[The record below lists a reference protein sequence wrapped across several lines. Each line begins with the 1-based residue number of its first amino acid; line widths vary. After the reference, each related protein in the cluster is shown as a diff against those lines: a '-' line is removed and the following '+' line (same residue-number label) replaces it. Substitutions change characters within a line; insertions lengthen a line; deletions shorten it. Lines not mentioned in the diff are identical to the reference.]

1 MSRLNNLTTLIEDYE
16 AQLAE
21 HEAKIAEYEAKA
33 KIARDNVANLK
44 RMLYRE
50 ETVLEPED
58 LDRIHNTPPPEDP
71 APPPSPPPEPEPEPV
86 STRSKPVPTRLD
98 QALEGGYCKLVD
110 GKYVCLN
117 CKQGGGP
124 RVRGKGYANYGAW
137 YNHCYGHR
145 NGYETNCSFDA

>member
-1 MSRLNNLTTLIEDYE
+1 MSTLNTITDLIEDYE
-16 AQLAE
+16 ARVAE

-33 KIARDNVANLK
+33 KIDRDNIANLK

-50 ETVLEPED
+50 EDPAPPED
-58 LDRIHNTPPPEDP
+58 LDRS
-71 APPPSPPPEPEPEPV
+71 PPPSPTPEPEPV
-86 STRSKPVPTRLD
+86 STRSRPVPTRLEK
-98 QALEGGYCKLVD
+98 ALEGGYCKLVD

-145 NGYETNCSFDA
+145 NGYETNCTFDA